1 MRAEE
6 QLAAVRRLWAGVLE
20 LPPAAVL
27 PDSHFLQLG
36 GDSLHWTRMA
46 LQLERL
52 CGMPVPPL
60 LDVGW
65 ATPGRCVE
73 RWRTAAQQVTAADPS
88 CATQDP
94 YCFPATPMQRGIW
107 FAQQLGGDRQ
117 LYAAALLLHFQ
128 GPLDLP
134 RLHRALWQ
142 LLSTEPL
149 LQARFFLDAD
159 TRRLM
164 LRLPREPEP
173 ADLEVEPEILPGP
186 GLADALQ
193 AWLEEPDEA
202 AQGFRAKLWQS
213 GTQQFHL
220 ALQVQHLVCDGWS
233 GEVLLARLAAYYNGA
248 MPGNVRQDLSFSRHA
263 WRLAVGAEAEPQ
275 RQAYWQERL
284 DAFGA
289 TQSCLFSRDT
299 EPEWP
304 YRVEEHRLQVP
315 AALRQACERA
325 ARAQGVTPFVL
336 CQAACKRAL
345 ARQQD
350 EPRQVVLVP
359 RALRTADEEDAIG
372 CFTSLLPS
380 ASLLPEHLDPAAFLR
395 EEARRFD
402 ADCLHALPLDTLAA
416 QLAPLRLPD
425 GNPWSTVLLAFQN
438 YPRRRVIFAELECRA
453 ERVAARRAQHAL
465 SLEFIPRD
473 ATWCLLLTYAPALFD
488 EEWME
493 RFCSGLCA
501 ALQEF
506 AD

>member
-6 QLAAVRRLWAGVLE
+6 QLAAVRSLWAGVLE
-20 LPPAAVL
+20 LPAAAVL

-52 CGMPVPPL
+52 CGVPVPPL
-60 LDVGW
+60 LDVAW

-73 RWRTAAQQVTAADPS
+73 RWRTAAQAVTAADPS

-117 LYAAALLLHFQ
+117 LYAAALLLHLH

-134 RLHRALWQ
+134 RLCRALRQ
-142 LLSTEPL
+142 LLTTQPL

-164 LRLPREPEP
+164 LRLPREPDP
-173 ADLEVEPEILPGP
+173 ADLEPEPETLQAP

-193 AWLEEPDEA
+193 DWLEQPEA
-202 AQGFRAKLWQS
+202 AGQGFRAKLWQS

-248 MPGNVRQDLSFSRHA
+248 MPENVRPDPAFSRHA
-263 WRLAVGAEAEPQ
+263 WRLAVEAEAEP
-275 RQAYWQERL
+275 RRLAYWQERL
-284 DAFGA
+284 EPFRAS
-289 TQSCLFSRDT
+289 QSCLFTRGA
-299 EPEWP
+299 EPQWP
-304 YRVEEHRLQVP
+304 YRVEEHCLQLP
-315 AALRQACERA
+315 AVLRQACERA

-336 CQAACKRAL
+336 CQAACKRVL
-345 ARQQD
+345 ARLLD

-380 ASLLPEHLDPAAFLR
+380 ASLVPEQLDPAAFLR
-395 EEARRFD
+395 EEARGFD
-402 ADCLHALPLDTLAA
+402 ADCLHALPLDILAA
-416 QLAPLRLPD
+416 ELAPLRLPD

-438 YPRRRVIFAELECRA
+438 YPRRRVMFAELECQA

-465 SLEFIPRD
+465 SLEFVPRD
-473 ATWCLLLTYAPALFD
+473 DTWCLLLTYAPALFD
-488 EEWME
+488 QEWME